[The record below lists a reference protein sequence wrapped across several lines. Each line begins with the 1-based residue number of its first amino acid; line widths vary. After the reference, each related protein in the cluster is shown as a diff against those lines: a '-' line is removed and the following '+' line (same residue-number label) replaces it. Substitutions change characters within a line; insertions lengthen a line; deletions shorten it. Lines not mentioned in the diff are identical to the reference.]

1 MKHSHYYKDVSNL
14 KHIDVYRI
22 IQLYEIHDPCLQ
34 HALKKILCAG
44 NRGYKDQREDI
55 QNIID
60 TMQRKLEMM
69 VEDEY
74 QSNPEPILA
83 FPSTTS
89 K

>member
-1 MKHSHYYKDVSNL
+1 
-14 KHIDVYRI
+14 
-22 IQLYEIHDPCLQ
+22 LQ

-44 NRGYKDQREDI
+44 NRGYKDEREDI

>member
-1 MKHSHYYKDVSNL
+1 MKHSHYYKDVSYL

-44 NRGYKDQREDI
+44 DRGHKSLREDI

-60 TMQRKLEMM
+60 TMNRKLEIMD
-69 VEDEY
+69 EDEL
-74 QSNPEPILA
+74 NPEPILPI
-83 FPSTTS
+83 PSTTS